1 MKSIIKV
8 LITGG
13 SGMVGKNILEHP
25 HAARFDILHPT
36 REKLDLMKIDLV
48 EEYIRYHKPDIV
60 IHAAGLVGGIQANLE
75 NPLRFLDENMTIGR
89 NVITTSFKVG
99 IRSLLNLG
107 SSCMY
112 PSEANNPL
120 TEDQLLS
127 GPLEKTNEG
136 YAIAKLVSL
145 KLCQYIN
152 NLGGELNYKT
162 LIPCNLYGKYD
173 YYQSNRSH
181 FIPAII
187 QKIHYAKLNGIN
199 TVNVWGDGKSKREV
213 MFAGDFAELVWNAVD
228 NLGILPNIM
237 NIGVGKD
244 LSVVQY
250 YEIISDII
258 KWQGKLDFDKSKP
271 NGMRQ
276 KLCSTKHQQILG
288 WTTKTSLQTGLEL
301 TYNSFLEENY
311 AKV

>member
-1 MKSIIKV
+1 
-8 LITGG
+8 
-13 SGMVGKNILEHP
+13 MVGKNILEHP
-25 HAARFDILHPT
+25 HATRFDILHPT
-36 REKLDLMKIDLV
+36 RKKLDLMKIDLV

-276 KLCSTKHQQILG
+276 KLCSTKHQKILG
-288 WTTKTSLQTGLEL
+288 WITKTSLQTGLEL
-301 TYNSFLEENY
+301 TYNTFLEENY